1 MRRFC
6 VVLALC
12 SLGSLVQA
20 QLAADFVLYNATV
33 YNGLGSSC
41 KGCGVAIKDG
51 KIQQTGPDKSLK
63 KQIQSSFWVNV
74 QGAVISPGILDPHAH
89 FTQAAAMFL
98 ELDLRGIASEKAMV
112 DSLKVFAAKNPEAKA
127 LVGRGWDQHLWPE
140 AKAPNNLAISAAFP
154 DIPVWL
160 VRVDGHAG
168 LANTKALELAGINED
183 SEISGGKIE
192 RLGAKPSGILVDNA
206 MEPVQAILPKPKEE
220 LLQKAMIRLESQLF
234 AQGLTGVSD
243 LGLEAK
249 DLERLEAMYAQSML
263 SIRMYAVAKPSLE
276 NLVHWINRGPL
287 VQDRLHIRSF
297 KFYWDGALG
306 SYGAYLNTPYTDA
319 PTLRGLALLNP
330 DSIWPVQK
338 ELSRAGFQL
347 ISHCIGD
354 AALDACLLAY
364 SRALEGVQDHRAR
377 IEHLQVASSLEQMAA
392 WGVWASIQPRHAV
405 SDASWA
411 IHRLGAERLPRAYP
425 LKSLKNMGIPV
436 CLGTDFPVEPSDPLA
451 TLSSAS
457 RRKLPGDNSSVEEW
471 LKKEAITA
479 QEALQA
485 MTYEAAKAQFWEDF
499 TGSLQTG
506 LAADLVVWN
515 KDWVLGGEAQAW
527 ITLLEG
533 KVVFMHPKLEK
544 TKPELADLCKS
555 INRGVF

>member
-1 MRRFC
+1 M
-6 VVLALC
+6 C
-12 SLGSLVQA
+12 SLGTLLQA
-20 QLAADFVLYNATV
+20 QLPADFVLYNATV
-33 YNGLGSSC
+33 YNGLGKSC

-74 QGAVISPGILDPHAH
+74 QGAVITPGILDPHGH

-112 DSLKVFAAKNPEAKA
+112 DSLEAFAAKNPEAKA

-168 LANTKALELAGINED
+168 LANAKALELAGINED
-183 SEISGGKIE
+183 SEIAGGKIE

-306 SYGAYLNTPYTDA
+306 SYGAHLNDPYTDA
-319 PTLRGLALLNP
+319 PALRGLALLNP

-392 WGVWASIQPRHAV
+392 LEVWASIQPRHAV

-411 IHRLGAERLPRAYP
+411 VHRLGAERLPRAYP

-515 KDWVLGGEAQAW
+515 KDWVLGAEAQAW

-533 KVVFMHPKLEK
+533 QVVFMHPKLEK